1 MSAAGLSKD
10 GSDWLP
16 SSMNHVITVG
26 PIVSQVPFSASRN
39 ICIYNPLNCHIDM
52 LSIYKKKKNIS
63 YIVTVDILK
72 IHGFPPMN
80 SDH

>member
-1 MSAAGLSKD
+1 
-10 GSDWLP
+10 
-16 SSMNHVITVG
+16 
-26 PIVSQVPFSASRN
+26 
-39 ICIYNPLNCHIDM
+39 M

-80 SDH
+80 SDHWDLGVYIYNY